1 MMLVDEK
8 EKRVFDIEQI
18 KKDVLQ
24 RMEGRGEINDET
36 IFECIDEVLKSVSS
50 ERYIS
55 VNEKINIRKNIYNKI
70 SGLDILEE
78 LLEDDAVT
86 EIMVN
91 GPFNIYI
98 EKNGRIKKWD
108 KQFESE
114 EKLSDIVQ
122 RIVGTVNRRVNERKP
137 IVDANIRG
145 KYRVSI
151 VLKPVAVNGP
161 IITIRKFKRD
171 VLNMENLIKLGSV
184 NDELAD
190 FFKKVVKAKYN
201 IFISGA
207 TNCGKTTFLNI
218 LSGFIPK
225 EERIITIE
233 DSIELDLKETDNLV
247 TLEARSGNVSSDI
260 EISIRDLIKT
270 SLRMRPDRI
279 IVGEVRGSECID
291 MLMAMNTG
299 HDGSMSTG
307 HGNSPQEM
315 LLRLETMYLY
325 GMDIPLLA
333 IRNQLASSLDIMIH
347 IGRLRD
353 NSRKI
358 MSVCEVMGVR
368 NGEVVLNKLFEFV
381 EEGED
386 ENGKILGRFVKRNE
400 LTHREKLKRAGFG

>member
-8 EKRVFDIEQI
+8 ENLDIELI

-24 RMEGRGEINDET
+24 RMEGGGEINDET
-36 IFECIDEVLKSVSS
+36 IFECIDEVLKKISS

-55 VNEKINIRKNIYNKI
+55 VNEKILIRKNIYNKI

-78 LLEDDAVT
+78 LLEDDAIT

-98 EKNGRIKKWD
+98 EKNGRIEKWN

-184 NDELAD
+184 NEELAE
-190 FFKKVVKAKYN
+190 FFKMIVKSKYN

-247 TLEARSGNVSSDI
+247 TLEARSGNVSADI

-358 MSVCEVMGVR
+358 MSVCEVMGVK
-368 NGEVVLNKLFEFV
+368 NGEVVLNKLYEFV

-386 ENGKILGRFVKRNE
+386 ENGKILGRFVKRSE
-400 LTHREKLKRAGFG
+400 LIHREKLRRAGFG

>member
-8 EKRVFDIEQI
+8 ENLDIEQI

-24 RMEGRGEINDET
+24 RMEGGGEINDET
-36 IFECIDEVLKSVSS
+36 IFECIDEVLKKISS

-55 VNEKINIRKNIYNKI
+55 VNEKILIRKNIYNKI

-78 LLEDDAVT
+78 LLEDDAIT

-98 EKNGRIKKWD
+98 EKNGRIEKWN

-184 NDELAD
+184 NEELAE
-190 FFKKVVKAKYN
+190 FFKMIVKSKYN

-247 TLEARSGNVSSDI
+247 TLEARSGNVSADI
-260 EISIRDLIKT
+260 EIGIRDLIKT

-333 IRNQLASSLDIMIH
+333 VRNQLASSLDIMIH

-358 MSVCEVMGVR
+358 MSVCEVMGVK

-386 ENGKILGRFVKRNE
+386 ENGKILGRFVKRSE
-400 LTHREKLKRAGFG
+400 LIHREKLRRAGFG

>member
-1 MMLVDEK
+1 
-8 EKRVFDIEQI
+8 
-18 KKDVLQ
+18 
-24 RMEGRGEINDET
+24 
-36 IFECIDEVLKSVSS
+36 
-50 ERYIS
+50 
-55 VNEKINIRKNIYNKI
+55 
-70 SGLDILEE
+70 
-78 LLEDDAVT
+78 
-86 EIMVN
+86 
-91 GPFNIYI
+91 
-98 EKNGRIKKWD
+98 
-108 KQFESE
+108 
-114 EKLSDIVQ
+114 
-122 RIVGTVNRRVNERKP
+122 
-137 IVDANIRG
+137 
-145 KYRVSI
+145 
-151 VLKPVAVNGP
+151 
-161 IITIRKFKRD
+161 
-171 VLNMENLIKLGSV
+171 MENLIKLRSV
-184 NDELAD
+184 NEELAE
-190 FFKKVVKAKYN
+190 FFKMIVKSKYN

-247 TLEARSGNVSSDI
+247 TLEARSGNVSADI

-358 MSVCEVMGVR
+358 MSVCEVMGVK

-386 ENGKILGRFVKRNE
+386 ENGKILGRFVKRSE
-400 LTHREKLKRAGFG
+400 LIHREKLRRAGFG

>member
-8 EKRVFDIEQI
+8 ENLDIEQI

-24 RMEGRGEINDET
+24 RMEGGGEINDET
-36 IFECIDEVLKSVSS
+36 IFECIDEVLKKISS

-55 VNEKINIRKNIYNKI
+55 VNEKILIRKNIYNKI

-78 LLEDDAVT
+78 LLEDDAIT

-98 EKNGRIKKWD
+98 EKNGRIEKWN

-184 NDELAD
+184 NEELAE
-190 FFKKVVKAKYN
+190 FFKMIVKSKYN

-247 TLEARSGNVSSDI
+247 TLEARSGNVSADI

-333 IRNQLASSLDIMIH
+333 VRNQLASSLDIMIH

-358 MSVCEVMGVR
+358 MSVCEVMGVK

-386 ENGKILGRFVKRNE
+386 ENGKILGRFVKRSE
-400 LTHREKLKRAGFG
+400 LIHREKLRRAGFG